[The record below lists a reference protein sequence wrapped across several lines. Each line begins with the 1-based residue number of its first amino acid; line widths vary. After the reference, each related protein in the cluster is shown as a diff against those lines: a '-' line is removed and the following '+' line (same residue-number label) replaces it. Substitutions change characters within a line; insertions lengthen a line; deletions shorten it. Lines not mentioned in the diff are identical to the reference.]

1 MNDNKVWDYRVVRKE
16 YDCESGERYSVQ
28 EIYYDDETG
37 EPMAQTVDLQVEGDT
52 ITEIRTRLEKMIN
65 CLGQPVLDESD
76 ITSKSDRYEAK
87 GYTKEHTKQWLDWSD
102 KINKDDNYEGPQYLN
117 RKWIYESPD
126 GGNTIY
132 RREFGKDERK

>member
-1 MNDNKVWDYRVVRKE
+1 MDTTKLWDYRVVRKE

-52 ITEIRTRLEKMIN
+52 ITEMRTRLEKMIN

-76 ITSKSDRYEAK
+76 IIPTSS
-87 GYTKEHTKQWLDWSD
+87 
-102 KINKDDNYEGPQYLN
+102 EGSNIKTEGFEFPIEGN
-117 RKWIYESPD
+117 WIYESPD
-126 GGNTIY
+126 GGETIY
-132 RREFGKDERK
+132 RRKSGEDNREKIEKGL